1 MTQQLR
7 YDGKVA
13 VITGAGNGL
22 GRAYALMLGAR
33 GAKVVVNDLGGGAFG
48 DGKSSNA
55 ADTVVDEIKALGGQA
70 IANYDSVTDGDK
82 IVKTAL
88 DAFGTVDIVINN
100 AGILRDI
107 SFAKMSDDD
116 WNRIYQVHVYGA
128 YKVTHAAWPV
138 LREKN
143 YGRIIFTASAAGIY
157 GNFGQ
162 ANYSMAKLGL
172 HGFAQTLAEE
182 GRSKGIHVNTI
193 APIAASRLTETILP
207 PDVLAKLS
215 PDYVSPLVGW
225 LCHEDCAETKG
236 LFEVG
241 AGFVGKLRWERSE
254 GHFFHAGRKIDVEN
268 VAAAWNEIGDFT
280 RKNEHPAAMADAFA
294 PLLARVDKPSL
305 GGNEYIDLDE
315 ALAAKLESESS
326 YDERDLALYALGIG
340 AARDALDANELK
352 FAYELGDGFQALP
365 TYAVIPPTS
374 AMLAM
379 VKEGRSVPGIRFGLE
394 TVLHGEQYTEVFR
407 PLPPKAK
414 LRHVFKVKAAYDK
427 APNAVVV
434 FATETFDESGERL
447 AYNEMSAFVRGA
459 GGWGGERGPAGEI
472 NVPPAREAD
481 ATLEER
487 VDANQ
492 ALLYRLS
499 GDWNPLHADPAF
511 AQAFGFEKPIL
522 HGLCTFGIA
531 GRHVVRAFCAG
542 DARKFKSIKVR
553 FAESVYP
560 GETLVTR
567 MWKESD
573 TRIVFETRV
582 KERDKVVL
590 RNAAVELYREIPQIQ
605 AKPAV
610 AEATPRTEAATTATA
625 LSAADVFAAIGKHL
639 ALHKGLGDQIKTSFQ
654 FDLCAPDS
662 TWTLDLKSGDGA
674 VRQGPADKPDTTLSL
689 SHADFIDMSTGKV
702 DPNKL
707 YFGGK
712 LKIAGN
718 VMASQKLGFLQKIDP
733 KLLRDI
739 VAQRGEN
746 AVPAAAAPAAHAVE
760 SAQAAA
766 QASAAAPLFAALADK
781 LKTNPKAADGLGGR
795 VVVFKLR
802 DPDASWVIDLSG
814 KTPKVE
820 LGENAQATAVFGL
833 SDADFIAL
841 AKGNADA
848 RDLYQRGSLRVD
860 GDMRLAHELDFLK
873 GTHS

>member
-1 MTQQLR
+1 
-7 YDGKVA
+7 
-13 VITGAGNGL
+13 
-22 GRAYALMLGAR
+22 
-33 GAKVVVNDLGGGAFG
+33 
-48 DGKSSNA
+48 
-55 ADTVVDEIKALGGQA
+55 
-70 IANYDSVTDGDK
+70 
-82 IVKTAL
+82 
-88 DAFGTVDIVINN
+88 
-100 AGILRDI
+100 
-107 SFAKMSDDD
+107 
-116 WNRIYQVHVYGA
+116 
-128 YKVTHAAWPV
+128 
-138 LREKN
+138 
-143 YGRIIFTASAAGIY
+143 
-157 GNFGQ
+157 
-162 ANYSMAKLGL
+162 
-172 HGFAQTLAEE
+172 
-182 GRSKGIHVNTI
+182 
-193 APIAASRLTETILP
+193 
-207 PDVLAKLS
+207 
-215 PDYVSPLVGW
+215 
-225 LCHEDCAETKG
+225 
-236 LFEVG
+236 
-241 AGFVGKLRWERSE
+241 
-254 GHFFHAGRKIDVEN
+254 
-268 VAAAWNEIGDFT
+268 
-280 RKNEHPAAMADAFA
+280 
-294 PLLARVDKPSL
+294 
-305 GGNEYIDLDE
+305 
-315 ALAAKLESESS
+315 
-326 YDERDLALYALGIG
+326 
-340 AARDALDANELK
+340 
-352 FAYELGDGFQALP
+352 
-365 TYAVIPPTS
+365 
-374 AMLAM
+374 MLAM

-459 GGWGGERGPAGEI
+459 GGWGGERGPSGEA
-472 NVPPAREAD
+472 NVPPAREPD

-531 GRHVVRAFCAG
+531 GRHVVRAFCSG

-590 RNAAVELYREIPQIQ
+590 RNAAIELYREIPQIQ

-610 AEATPRTEAATTATA
+610 AEAAPRTEAATAATA
-625 LSAADVFAAIGKHL
+625 LCAADVFAAIGKHL
-639 ALHKGLGDQIKTSFQ
+639 TLHKGLGDQIRTSFQ
-654 FDLCAPDS
+654 FDLSAPDS

-689 SHADFIDMSTGKV
+689 SHADFIDMATGKV

-733 KLLRDI
+733 KLLQEVAGKRDI
-739 VAQRGEN
+739 D
-746 AVPAAAAPAAHAVE
+746 PLLSPAAPASPAVKPPE
-760 SAQAAA
+760 TSARS
-766 QASAAAPLFAALADK
+766 SAVAPLFAALAEK
-781 LKTNPKAADGLGGR
+781 LRTDPKAANGLGGR
-795 VVVFKLR
+795 VVAFKLR
-802 DPDASWVIDLSG
+802 EPDASWVVDLSG

-820 LGENAQATAVFGL
+820 QGENAQATAVFGL
-833 SDADFIAL
+833 SDADFLAL
-841 AKGNADA
+841 AEGKADA
-848 RDLYQRGSLRVD
+848 RDLYQRGRLRVD
-860 GDMRLAHELDFLK
+860 GDVRLARELDFLK